1 MKSKSIKILLMGAAI
16 TSMLSSCGDSWFE
29 REPKNILTN
38 ELVWNDPNMI
48 KSQLANLYNRIPQ
61 LHGDFNTGGMCE
73 TDDAMYCGTLDQN
86 YRNEL
91 RYGNDYGRWWDYGLI
106 RDINMSIENIDKY
119 GTDISADEK
128 LQFKAEFRFIRAY
141 VYFEL
146 VRRMGGVPLITTTL
160 EYDFSGD
167 PSYLRNPRAKE
178 HEIYDF
184 VYSECEAIKSQLGN
198 KGSQTR
204 ANYYTA
210 LALESRAM
218 LYAGSI
224 AKYNA
229 LKTPNILTSGGEVH
243 PFI

>member
-1 MKSKSIKILLMGAAI
+1 MKSKSIKIFLMGVAI

-106 RDINMSIENIDKY
+106 RDINMSIENIDLILPRQKVKP
-119 GTDISADEK
+119 TSNSPAIINIIQFISFYFNIR
-128 LQFKAEFRFIRAY
+128 LQ
-141 VYFEL
+141 
-146 VRRMGGVPLITTTL
+146 
-160 EYDFSGD
+160 
-167 PSYLRNPRAKE
+167 N
-178 HEIYDF
+178 
-184 VYSECEAIKSQLGN
+184 
-198 KGSQTR
+198 
-204 ANYYTA
+204 
-210 LALESRAM
+210 
-218 LYAGSI
+218 
-224 AKYNA
+224 
-229 LKTPNILTSGGEVH
+229 
-243 PFI
+243 

>member
-1 MKSKSIKILLMGAAI
+1 
-16 TSMLSSCGDSWFE
+16 
-29 REPKNILTN
+29 
-38 ELVWNDPNMI
+38 
-48 KSQLANLYNRIPQ
+48 
-61 LHGDFNTGGMCE
+61 
-73 TDDAMYCGTLDQN
+73 
-86 YRNEL
+86 
-91 RYGNDYGRWWDYGLI
+91 
-106 RDINMSIENIDKY
+106 
-119 GTDISADEK
+119 
-128 LQFKAEFRFIRAY
+128 
-141 VYFEL
+141 
-146 VRRMGGVPLITTTL
+146 MGGVPLITTTL

-229 LKTPNILTSGGEVH
+229 LKNS
-243 PFI
+243 

>member
-1 MKSKSIKILLMGAAI
+1 MKSKSIKIVLLGAVL
-16 TSMLSSCGDSWFE
+16 TSMLSGCGDSWFE
-29 REPKNILTN
+29 RDPKNILTN

-119 GTDISADEK
+119 GTDISADAK

-178 HEIYDF
+178 HEIYDLYI
-184 VYSECEAIKSQLGN
+184 VNVKQSSRNWAIKAVKAVPTITQHWHWKAVLCCMPV
-198 KGSQTR
+198 R
-204 ANYYTA
+204 
-210 LALESRAM
+210 L
-218 LYAGSI
+218 
-224 AKYNA
+224 
-229 LKTPNILTSGGEVH
+229 PNTMR
-243 PFI
+243 